1 MAARK
6 SERILNLTI
15 CLLATSRH
23 LTREQIRGMV
33 EGYAAGDQVSFER
46 MFERDKEELRGL
58 GVPIETGTIGDDE
71 EVGYRIRRT
80 DFELPPVEF
89 TADEA
94 AVMAVAARA
103 WQEARLATSTASAM
117 KKLRAAGLEPD
128 AERLRTLTPVVAARE
143 AAFEPLWQ
151 AVVSRTPMGF
161 GYRSEQRR
169 LEPWGITSHRGAWY
183 VVGHDLDRAAPRM
196 FKLARISDQPRA
208 IGRPGAYAVPE
219 GTDVRELARSLD
231 PTPATRSCVLAVRG
245 SRAATLRRRG
255 TPAPAPDDLPDG
267 FAAFEVA
274 YADREDFVAEVAAY
288 GPDVIVWDPP
298 ELRGAVRAHLR
309 GVITGGGSAA

>member
-15 CLLATSRH
+15 CLLATSRY
-23 LTREQIRGMV
+23 LTREQVRGMV
-33 EGYAAGDQVSFER
+33 EGYSDGDQAAFER
-46 MFERDKEELRGL
+46 MFERDKEELRSL
-58 GVPIETGTIGDDE
+58 GVPIETGPVGDDD

-94 AVMAVAARA
+94 AVMAVAGRA

-128 AERLRTLTPVVAARE
+128 AERLRTLTPVVGARE
-143 AAFEPLWQ
+143 ASFEPLWQ

-161 GYRSEQRR
+161 GYRSERRR
-169 LEPWGITSHRGAWY
+169 LHPWGITSHRGAWY
-183 VVGHDLDRAAPRM
+183 VVGHDLDRDAPRM
-196 FKLARISDQPRA
+196 FKLARISDLPRP
-208 IGRPGAYAVPE
+208 IGAPGAYAVPE

-231 PTPATRSCVLAVRG
+231 PTPATHSCVLAIRG
-245 SRAATLRRRG
+245 SRAPTLRRRA
-255 TPAPAPDDLPDG
+255 TVADAPADLPDG
-267 FAAFEVA
+267 FATYAVA
-274 YADREDFVAEVAAY
+274 YADRDDIVAEIAAH
-288 GPDVIVWDPP
+288 GPDVIVWEPAD
-298 ELRGAVRAHLR
+298 LRGAVRAHLR
-309 GVITGGGSAA
+309 GVVAAGGAA